1 MLFVYFDESKNNPEN
16 PYYFL
21 IGVCIPE
28 YKLLSLEK
36 LMNDF
41 SEKVFGTAAPSRDN
55 EFHAIDIFHG
65 KKNLKRLKLPPN
77 ERIDILKGLFLIYK
91 LCELE
96 YIEVKINCGSLSD
109 DRNPNGLAFNFFTE
123 RVSMYSG
130 KKSMC
135 MLIGDRENDR
145 VSNMI
150 GEKIGHY
157 KQYGTDYYFGMP
169 VPNIVDTVHF
179 THSHLSR
186 MLQMADLLAWT
197 IQFMAK
203 KENSTKI
210 GMNKDYYD
218 FVRSLNL
225 FPAKYKVW
233 PPEK

>member
-1 MLFVYFDESKNNPEN
+1 MLFVYFDESKNNPDN

-21 IGVCIPE
+21 VGVCIPE
-28 YKLLSLEK
+28 HKLLSLEQ
-36 LMNDF
+36 LMNNF
-41 SEKVFGTAAPSRDN
+41 SEKVFGSAAPCREN

-65 KKNLKRLKLPPN
+65 NRNFKRLKKHPN
-77 ERIDILKGLFLIYK
+77 ERLEIIKGLFSIYN

-96 YIEVKINCGSLSD
+96 YIEVKINCEHLLGD
-109 DRNPNGLAFNFFTE
+109 HKPNRLAFNFFTE
-123 RVSMYSG
+123 RVSRYSG
-130 KKSMC
+130 NTSIC
-135 MLIGDRENDR
+135 MLIGDRENDT

-197 IQFMAK
+197 SQFMSK
-203 KENSTKI
+203 KENI
-210 GMNKDYYD
+210 GKEGIHKNCYD
-218 FVRSLNL
+218 FIKSLNL

-233 PPEK
+233 PNT